1 MPVLQGNKEGYKDI
15 ALFRIVGG
23 EAMVDGWIK
32 LYRKLLEKPIW
43 KKPPICGRLDLKN
56 GITLCEKCHK
66 TRHKKVVE

>member
-1 MPVLQGNKEGYKDI
+1 
-15 ALFRIVGG
+15 
-23 EAMVDGWIK
+23 MVDGWIK